1 MEACVQWLSPSA
13 LCADIFGRSEEP
25 GQDTGLTG
33 PAHAT
38 PWESKPVSPSGSR
51 PRLPCTL
58 LSSPPLPPRQHPGL
72 PLTLRTPSACPCG
85 LAPRART
92 PSPLT
97 IPHFPFLS
105 PGNKVQR
112 DWRTGLSVP
121 LQHVSTSGQGL
132 CLCGPL
138 LSPEPLL
145 SGRCDQ
151 RQEEYRGEGRAEVGG
166 GGPPRACPAGV
177 GGAVPSQV
185 CG

>member
-1 MEACVQWLSPSA
+1 MPPHGSPSQFPPVA
-13 LCADIFGRSEEP
+13 ADPGSPVLC
-25 GQDTGLTG
+25 
-33 PAHAT
+33 
-38 PWESKPVSPSGSR
+38 SPRR
-51 PRLPCTL
+51 PSLRASTL
-58 LSSPPLPPRQHPGL
+58 GL

-132 CLCGPL
+132 RLCGPL

-166 GGPPRACPAGV
+166 GGPPRAGPAGV